1 MPLWFP
7 GFLPSAPRNR
17 LLPGRGKPENP
28 EAAPLHSTGHTWVPP
43 RALPLLPFFFLMAT
57 EPQGLRS
64 LTSNRTQ
71 AVVVKA
77 PRPNRCAAREDPN
90 APLCLGSVGPACI
103 HPGRTAFAVFRPPP
117 EPFPTAKLT
126 EGSAYRSMG
135 LGAGRAASPSGAGG
149 ALQASS
155 LWRTRA
161 FTPIQRS
168 VDSEE

>member
-1 MPLWFP
+1 MP
-7 GFLPSAPRNR
+7 R
-17 LLPGRGKPENP
+17 
-28 EAAPLHSTGHTWVPP
+28 EAAYCLAVASLKTP
-43 RALPLLPFFFLMAT
+43 RRHPSIALGTLGCHLGPCPSCLFFFLMAT

-64 LTSNRTQ
+64 LTSSRTQ

-77 PRPNRCAAREDPN
+77 PRPNRCAAREAPH